1 MTAPDGID
9 DSVVRAA
16 DIRGIAGKTLT
27 PRTALLTGKAF
38 GSFLAG
44 RNETAVYVGRDVRL
58 SSPDLAFALIDGLSS
73 CGLRVVDIGTC
84 PSPVLYFAARTGE
97 TGAGVMVTASHNPKE
112 YNGFKFVV
120 DGRPFFGAALKDL
133 ARRINDGFFIKEEGS
148 VERKSFKNAYI
159 SRVCEDFAAGRPL
172 RAVWDCANGTA
183 ALIVPHLTERLTGE
197 HILLN
202 AAPDGNFPAHAPDTA
217 KAEYLRQLRDTV
229 LETGADIGFA
239 FDGDADRLGVVNADG
254 DIVPTDAFLQLFAEE
269 ILQTRPNALFVAD
282 VKCSRV
288 FADEIA
294 RMGGV
299 PVITKTGHAF
309 IKEKMLETGAVLGGE
324 RSGHVCFADKYHGF
338 DDAIYAAVRLLSLAQ
353 RIDLPA
359 RLKRI
364 PPSFMTEELTFPA
377 ADDEKFAVMDR
388 LKKALREKDVCFDD
402 TDGVQIK
409 EDGGRYL
416 LRASNTV
423 PALLGL
429 AEADSAERCAALKEK
444 LTALAAFATGLK

>member
-9 DSVVRAA
+9 ASVVRAA

-58 SSPDLAFALIDGLSS
+58 SSPELAFALIDGLSS
-73 CGLRVVDIGTC
+73 CGLRVIDIGTC

-120 DGRPFFGAALKDL
+120 DGRPFFGRSLKEL
-133 ARRINDGFFIKEEGS
+133 ERRINEGFFVRENGS
-148 VERKSFKNAYI
+148 VERKSVKNGYV
-159 SRVCEDFAAGRPL
+159 SRLCEDFIPGRPL
-172 RAVWDCANGTA
+172 KAVWDCANGTA
-183 ALIVPHLTERLTGE
+183 ALIVPHLTSRLTGE
-197 HILLN
+197 HVLIN
-202 AAPDGNFPAHAPDTA
+202 ERPDGSFPAHAPDTA
-217 KAEYLRQLRDTV
+217 KAVYLQQLRDKV

-239 FDGDADRLGVVNADG
+239 FDGDSDRLGVVDANG
-254 DIVPTDAFLQLFAEE
+254 DIVPTDALLQLFAEE
-269 ILQTRPNALFVAD
+269 ILQTRPNAVFVAD

-288 FADEIA
+288 FADEVA

-324 RSGHVCFADKYHGF
+324 RSGHICFADKYHGF
-338 DDAIYAAVRLLSLAQ
+338 DDALYAAVRLLSLAQ
-353 RIDLPA
+353 RIDLSA

-377 ADDEKFAVMDR
+377 ADDEKFLLMDK
-388 LKKALREKDVCFDD
+388 LKATLREKDVCFDD

-409 EDGGRYL
+409 EEHGRYL

-429 AEADSAERCAALKEK
+429 AEADSAEHCAALKDK
-444 LTALAAFATGLK
+444 LTALARSVTE